1 LFRSSSIWAGVIS
14 AGITQLQDT
23 VSLSK
28 GKMNRNRYAV
38 NTAANLSG
46 AVGLTAGVE
55 YGALLGTMLFPG
67 PGTVVGT
74 IAGGLIGDRLGRWV
88 GEGAASSIYQIKN
101 AQAPREKEFE
111 ELLSHSNS

>member
-1 LFRSSSIWAGVIS
+1 MFRSSSIWAGVIS

-23 VSLSK
+23 VSFSK

-88 GEGAASSIYQIKN
+88 GEGAASSISQIKK
-101 AQAPREKEFE
+101 AKVPREKDF
-111 ELLSHSNS
+111 ELLSHPNN